1 MNVLIIGGTIFLGKA
16 LITALQQNGHTVS
29 VFHRGKHPLP
39 EDCTDVKEYIGDRA
53 NDVSVLSGL
62 TFDAVIDTCGYF
74 PADVRFTAQALL
86 PTTKQ
91 YIFIS
96 SISVYKNNDVP
107 NQNEDAECGTLD
119 DSTVR
124 EITGETYG
132 PLKRYCEQEVESIY
146 GSQACIIR
154 PGLIVGPHDVS
165 HRFTYWIHRVM
176 QGGEILVPDTW
187 NTPVQFI
194 DADDIANFVVNCIE
208 QNINGVY
215 NLNSPK
221 GMFTLQQVVETTAQC
236 LNNHVEFIPVTEDFL
251 LEQGVGAW
259 IELPLWIPQSPEMQ
273 GFYTHSVQR
282 AINNGL
288 KITPLKSTIE
298 KIISELD
305 KQPLQQLRAGLSQQR
320 EKELISQWKQLPN
333 TAL

>member
-1 MNVLIIGGTIFLGKA
+1 
-16 LITALQQNGHTVS
+16 
-29 VFHRGKHPLP
+29 
-39 EDCTDVKEYIGDRA
+39 
-53 NDVSVLSGL
+53 
-62 TFDAVIDTCGYF
+62 
-74 PADVRFTAQALL
+74 
-86 PTTKQ
+86 
-91 YIFIS
+91 
-96 SISVYKNNDVP
+96 
-107 NQNEDAECGTLD
+107 
-119 DSTVR
+119 
-124 EITGETYG
+124 
-132 PLKRYCEQEVESIY
+132 
-146 GSQACIIR
+146 
-154 PGLIVGPHDVS
+154 
-165 HRFTYWIHRVM
+165 
-176 QGGEILVPDTW
+176 
-187 NTPVQFI
+187 
-194 DADDIANFVVNCIE
+194 
-208 QNINGVY
+208 
-215 NLNSPK
+215 
-221 GMFTLQQVVETTAQC
+221 MFTLQQVVETTAQC